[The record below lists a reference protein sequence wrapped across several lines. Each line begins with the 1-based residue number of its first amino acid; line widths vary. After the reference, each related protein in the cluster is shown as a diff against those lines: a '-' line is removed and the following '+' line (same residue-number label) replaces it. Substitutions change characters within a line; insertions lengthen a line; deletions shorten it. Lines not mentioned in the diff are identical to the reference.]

1 MAENFTRF
9 CEEETADVL
18 PTSAIF
24 RMVDRLDIPFYPEFA
39 EEQANEDA
47 NKL

>member
-24 RMVDRLDIPFYPEFA
+24 RMVDRLDLDIPFYPEFA
-39 EEQANEDA
+39 EE
-47 NKL
+47 